1 MKLEPVI
8 GLEIHVQLKTKS
20 KMFCP
25 CARGEEGAEPNT
37 NVCPVCMGHP
47 GTLPVPNRQAIRW
60 TVMAGLAL
68 NCEVSKHSKFDR
80 KSYFYP
86 DLPKGYQISQFDLP
100 ICNKGHLEVEVD
112 GKKKKIRLTRIHLEE
127 DAGKLIHPEGS
138 NHSLV
143 DFNRAGTPLMEIVS
157 EPDIRSPKE
166 AKLFLQELRILMRY
180 LRVSD
185 ADMEKGQLRCDAN
198 ISLRAVGSSDMN
210 PKTEIKN
217 MNSFRAI
224 ERALDYEIKRQTE
237 LWESGEGVNEETT
250 RGWSESGQITEAQ
263 RSKEEA
269 ADYRYFPEPDI
280 PPLEFSKDDIEEIK
294 AKVPELPEQK
304 IERFTSEYG
313 LDIKDAK
320 SLSEDARVAEYYEE
334 TVSELK
340 EWLSS
345 TGVKEK
351 EMVKVSK
358 KITKLAANW
367 ILSELFGL
375 MKKEDRTITDIKINP
390 ENFAE
395 LITMV
400 FEDKINSSAAQEV
413 LKVMYDKGSDPSHVI
428 EEQNL
433 AQVSDAGELEKIAK
447 DVIDNNPKPVEE
459 YKAGKDNAIQFL
471 VGQVMKESKGK
482 ANPRVARE
490 VLEKLLK

>member
-25 CARGEEGAEPNT
+25 CARGEEGAEPDT

-60 TVMAGLAL
+60 TAMAGLAL
-68 NCEVSKHSKFDR
+68 NCEISKHSKFDR

-100 ICNKGHLEVEVD
+100 ICNKGYLEIELD

-127 DAGKLIHPEGS
+127 DAGKLIHPEGT
-138 NHSLV
+138 NYSLV

-157 EPDIRSPKE
+157 EPDIRSPEE

-180 LRVSD
+180 LRISD

-198 ISLRAVGSSDMN
+198 ISLREVGSSNRN

-217 MNSFRAI
+217 MNSFRAV

-237 LWESGEGVNEETT
+237 LWESGEGVKEETT
-250 RGWSESGQITEAQ
+250 RGWSESGQITEEQ

-280 PPLEFSKDDIEEIK
+280 PPLEFSNDDIEKIK

-304 IERFTSEYG
+304 IERFTKEYG
-313 LDIKDAK
+313 LDILDAK
-320 SLSEDARVAEYYEE
+320 SLSEDARVAEYYEK
-334 TVSELK
+334 TVSELM
-340 EWLSS
+340 EWLLS

-351 EMVKVSK
+351 ELEKKTKKVN
-358 KITKLAANW
+358 KLAANW

-375 MKKEDRTITDIKINP
+375 MKKEDMSINDIKITP

-413 LKVMYDKGSDPSHVI
+413 LREMYDKGSDPSHVVD
-428 EEQNL
+428 EKNL
-433 AQVSDAGELEKIAK
+433 TQVSDTGELEGIAVN
-447 DVIDNNPKPVEE
+447 VIKNNPQPVKE
-459 YKAGKDNAIQFL
+459 YKGGKENTIQFL

-482 ANPRVARE
+482 ANPKVARE
-490 VLEKLLK
+490 VLRNLLK